1 MRVGV
6 VGAGAWGTSLASL
19 LAAKG
24 EEVRLWALESEVV
37 EGINSRRCNQAYLP
51 EVEVAPGLVAS
62 TDLAEVVASA
72 EAVVTVTPSH
82 VLRGV
87 AGRMS
92 EHLSPRTIL
101 ISATKGIEEM
111 SLLTMTGVL
120 AQVLSP
126 ADPNKTRDRLAVL
139 SGPSFAREVAAGSPT
154 AVTVAA
160 FASETARIVQGLF
173 GTDRFR
179 VYTCPDVIGVELGG
193 ALKNVMAIAAGICQG
208 LGLGDNTLAALITR
222 GLAEMSRLGVSLG
235 ADPLTFLGLSGVGD
249 LVLTCTSSQSR
260 NYTVGRKLGEGM
272 KMEDI
277 LAGMR
282 AVAEGV
288 RTTRSAMALAHR
300 HEVEMPICNQIYAV
314 IEDGADPKEAL
325 AALMR
330 RDPKLERWGLE

>member
-24 EEVRLWALESEVV
+24 EAVRLWALEGEVA
-37 EGINSRRCNQAYLP
+37 EGINSNRCNQLYLP
-51 EVEVAPGLVAS
+51 EVEVAPDLVAS
-62 TDLAEVVASA
+62 TDLAEVIAPA

-82 VLRGV
+82 VLREI
-87 AGRMS
+87 AGRMAG
-92 EHLSPRTIL
+92 HLSPAAIL
-101 ISATKGIEEM
+101 ISATKGIEET

-126 ADPNKTRDRLAVL
+126 ADPQSIRDRLAVL
-139 SGPSFAREVAAGSPT
+139 SGPSFAREVVAGSPT

-160 FASETARIVQGLF
+160 YKSQTAQFVQGLF

-235 ADPLTFLGLSGVGD
+235 AEPLTFLGLSGVGD
-249 LVLTCTSSQSR
+249 LVLTCTSPQSR
-260 NYTVGRKLGEGM
+260 NYTVGLKLGQGM
-272 KMEDI
+272 KMAEI

-288 RTTRSAMALAHR
+288 RTTRSAVALARR
-300 HEVEMPICNQIYAV
+300 HEVEMPICTQIYAV

-325 AALMR
+325 AVLMR